1 MKLQTITHSPD
12 KMELHLHAVKEAL
25 KDDLVPPLS
34 IEIRMHLP
42 QWLTLMQL
50 CQNVID
56 SILTLAQ
63 EMEGLAADLL

>member
-1 MKLQTITHSPD
+1 MKLQAITHSPD
-12 KMELHLHAVKEAL
+12 RMELHLHAVKGVLE
-25 KDDLVPPLS
+25 DDLVPPLS
-34 IEIRMHLP
+34 MKNKMHLP

-56 SILTLAQ
+56 SILTLGQ

>member
-1 MKLQTITHSPD
+1 MKLQTVTHSLD
-12 KMELHLHAVKEAL
+12 RMELHLHAVNVAL
-25 KDDLVPPLS
+25 KDDLIPPLS
-34 IEIRMHLP
+34 MENKMHLP

-56 SILTLAQ
+56 SILTLGQ

>member
-1 MKLQTITHSPD
+1 MKLQTVTHSPD
-12 KMELHLHAVKEAL
+12 RMELHLHAVKEAL
-25 KDDLVPPLS
+25 KDDLIPPLS
-34 IEIRMHLP
+34 MENKMHLP

-56 SILTLAQ
+56 SILTLGK